1 MSEPALR
8 IALIGLGDIAV
19 RAHLPALAREQRV
32 AVVAVA
38 DLEEERLA
46 NRRPR
51 ERAERRT
58 SRPCSPIPRSTPS

>member
-19 RAHLPALAREQRV
+19 RAHLPALARERRV
-32 AVVAVA
+32 AVMAVA

-46 NRRPR
+46 AAP
-51 ERAERRT
+51 EGRAERRT
-58 SRPCSPIPRSTPS
+58 SRPC